1 MRSSL
6 ALRRTSRWAS
16 SPGVWAAAV
25 IIPCALAAAYGAIAL
40 AGTKT
45 GVALAVL
52 AVLGPIAAYAA
63 FTAPLVFPFC
73 LFILLVPFDNLLDL
87 QSFGTV
93 TKLLGVLCGAAVAFW
108 LIRTRRYVVPDR
120 AVAAWL
126 VFVLLAGASVAWAI
140 DPTAV
145 ATPIVTLAE
154 LFVLYAVLAFAPI
167 GTETLKVVVQTVILS
182 GAIAAA
188 YGAYVFYHGADLV
201 AGRLFL
207 TTTSAGN
214 GARTYIDPNHFAASL
229 LLPIALALVTV
240 VESRR
245 VAVQLFATACL
256 VVMGA
261 GIAFAGSRGSVV
273 AIAAMIAY
281 LLIRSRKRLL
291 LGAVGIAG
299 IGIAFVSH
307 ASVLQRFG
315 QAAASGGAGRLEI
328 WKVGLLAFERHP
340 LFGAGFGNF
349 PLAYNQLYVSA
360 SLTQYFHWNQP
371 PHNNL
376 LWAAVEL
383 GVVGLLVFLYAWW
396 AEFRSL
402 RLISPNDSFYPVRLA
417 VEAGLVGLFVAS
429 LFLGT
434 ITYKY
439 LWLAFILVALV
450 RNAWIVNGS
459 FAARGAHSP

>member
-1 MRSSL
+1 L
-6 ALRRTSRWAS
+6 
-16 SPGVWAAAV
+16 AAA
-25 IIPCALAAAYGAIAL
+25 IIMPCALVAAYGAIAL

-73 LFILLVPFDNLLDL
+73 LYILLVPFDNLLDL

-93 TKLLGVLCGAAVAFW
+93 TKLLGVLCGAAVVFW

-126 VFVLLAGASVAWAI
+126 VFVLLAGVSVAWAI
-140 DPTAV
+140 DPVAV
-145 ATPIVTLAE
+145 ATPTMTLAE
-154 LFVLYAVLAFAPI
+154 LFVLYAVLAFAPT
-167 GTETLKVVVQTVILS
+167 GTKTLKIVVQTVILS

-207 TTTSAGN
+207 ATSSGN
-214 GARTYIDPNHFAASL
+214 GTRTYIDPNHFAASL

-245 VAVQLFATACL
+245 VAAQLFATACL

-261 GIAFAGSRGSVV
+261 GIASAGSRGSVV
-273 AIAAMIAY
+273 AIAVMIAY

-291 LGAVGIAG
+291 LGSVGIAG

-307 ASVLQRFG
+307 ASVVQRFAR
-315 QAAASGGAGRLEI
+315 AAATGGAGRLEI

-340 LFGAGFGNF
+340 LFGVGFGNF
-349 PLAYNQLYVSA
+349 PLAYNQFYVSA

-383 GVVGLLVFLYAWW
+383 GIVGLLVFLYAWW
-396 AEFRSL
+396 AQFHSL
-402 RLISPNDSFYPVRLA
+402 RLISPNDPFYPVRLA

-450 RNAWIVNGS
+450 RNAWIANGS
-459 FAARGAHSP
+459 FTARGAHSP